1 MGLLKKIGSAVKN
14 VGQKVTKAVDNVAK
28 KLATSNSAIV
38 SSIGNVVDAII
49 PDETKTAM
57 QMAAT
62 RDGEVKVEKVEET
75 VRKAA
80 AAQGVTDNT
89 IIKEVVH
96 ATATQ
101 IAEETA
107 TTINDKGA
115 ETKVTTKEKV
125 TAFVKKY
132 WKWFVGGV
140 AAALLALI
148 IALATRKR
156 KGVRKFRR

>member
-1 MGLLKKIGSAVKN
+1 MGLLKKIGTAAKK

-28 KLATSNSAIV
+28 KFATSNSAIV
-38 SSIGNVVDAII
+38 SSIGNIVDAII
-49 PDETKTAM
+49 PDETKTVM
-57 QMAAT
+57 QTAAT

-75 VRKAA
+75 IRKAA

-96 ATATQ
+96 ATAIQ

-132 WKWFVGGV
+132 WKWFVGG

-156 KGVRKFRR
+156 KGGRKFRR

>member
-1 MGLLKKIGSAVKN
+1 MGLLKKIGTAVKN
-14 VGQKVTKAVDNVAK
+14 VGAKVGKAVDNVAK

-38 SSIGNVVDAII
+38 SSIGNIVDAII
-49 PDETKTAM
+49 PDETKSAMTTA
-57 QMAAT
+57 AS

-115 ETKVTTKEKV
+115 ETKVTTKEKA
-125 TAFVKKY
+125 TAFIKKY
-132 WKWFVGGV
+132 WKWLVGG

-156 KGVRKFRR
+156 KGGRKFRR

>member
-14 VGQKVTKAVDNVAK
+14 VGQKVTKVVDNVAK

-38 SSIGNVVDAII
+38 ASIGNVVDAII
-49 PDETKTAM
+49 PDETKIAM
-57 QMAAT
+57 QTAAT

-132 WKWFVGGV
+132 WKWFVGG

-148 IALATRKR
+148 VALATRKR
-156 KGVRKFRR
+156 KGGRKFRR